1 MAYVICSAGSLSLTF
16 HKIPIIKKSPRQS
29 ALVISTFNR
38 KEVYKMGKQF
48 YEKAFAF
55 GLRSVGWLLV
65 ATAFALYLA
74 ADGATR
80 LADAAGRQAAR
91 AEGH

>member
-1 MAYVICSAGSLSLTF
+1 
-16 HKIPIIKKSPRQS
+16 
-29 ALVISTFNR
+29 
-38 KEVYKMGKQF
+38 MGKQF